1 MVCDKH
7 SGSATMLAFANFS
20 QSSQPSFGGGLRR
33 ETVDYSRVEL
43 SRDASTRQRL
53 GKRLAEV
60 GRFVEEALQ
69 KPQDIEGALVNNHIY
84 LVQAR
89 PQPGL
94 TSEKNL

>member
-1 MVCDKH
+1 MVCDKL

-20 QSSQPSFGGGLRR
+20 LVSQPGSGGGLRR
-33 ETVDYSRVEL
+33 ETVDYSRVDL
-43 SRDASTRQRL
+43 SRDSDTRQRL
-53 GKRLAEV
+53 GKRLAEL

-69 KPQDIEGALVNNHIY
+69 KPQDIEGAVVNNKIY

-94 TSEKNL
+94 PSGSNL